1 MRFILFIPAAILINI
16 SSVLPATSVHESL
29 NIINGNSGDASTT
42 PFYVTTP
49 LKNTTNT
56 ASSTYEINFLLR

>member
-1 MRFILFIPAAILINI
+1 MRFILFIPAATLINI
-16 SSVLPATSVHESL
+16 SSILPATSVHEFL

-49 LKNTTNT
+49 LENTTYT
-56 ASSTYEINFLLR
+56 ASLTYEIIFL